1 MIPDCIHNITVSSD
15 KGHIPTARGQDI
27 RSRFLWPH
35 WPPYTHPLTKLPRGS
50 DGALPPRPTSP
61 EPGQSISS
69 GGLSQSMGVDVL
81 FFQGLCLLLS
91 IVLTKSYHWYTVTS
105 WLVQP
110 PWNPKQFET
119 HW

>member
-1 MIPDCIHNITVSSD
+1 MVLFHQV
-15 KGHIPTARGQDI
+15 
-27 RSRFLWPH
+27 
-35 WPPYTHPLTKLPRGS
+35 PLPLSQASPL
-50 DGALPPRPTSP
+50 AL
-61 EPGQSISS
+61 EAC
-69 GGLSQSMGVDVL
+69 SQSMGVDVL

-110 PWNPKQFET
+110 PWSPKQFET